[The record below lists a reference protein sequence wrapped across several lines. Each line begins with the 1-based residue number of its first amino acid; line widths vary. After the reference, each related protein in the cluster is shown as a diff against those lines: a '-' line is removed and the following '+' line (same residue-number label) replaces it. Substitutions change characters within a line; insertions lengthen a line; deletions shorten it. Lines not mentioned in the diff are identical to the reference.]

1 MRCSPEEQA
10 ESRVRALITGI
21 GGFAGSFLAEH
32 LLEQGYEVWGVIR
45 QGPGHVAHL
54 QSHVRLI
61 RADVTDLERMCAVL
75 DDVRP
80 QRVYHL
86 AAQTFVPR
94 SWEDPWDTF
103 ETNVRGQLNVLQAV
117 LRAAPTA
124 RVLVVGSNEAYGRVS
139 DHELPIREETPFRP
153 ETPYGVSKVAQE
165 LLGLHYWLSYKVH
178 TVRVRP
184 FNHIGPRQSARFVA
198 AAFARQV
205 AEVEAKLRPPL
216 LRVGNLA
223 AQRDF
228 SDVRDVVRAYHLLLE
243 QGTPGDVYNVGRG
256 KAYSIQ
262 HVLDTLLGFSRVQ
275 VQVEQDPARLR
286 PSDVPV
292 SYADI
297 SKIRAAVGWEPR
309 IPFEQS
315 LHDVLEYWRAQV
327 RQPGY
332 RPAEAP

>member
-1 MRCSPEEQA
+1 M
-10 ESRVRALITGI
+10 RALITGI

-32 LLEQGYEVWGVIR
+32 LLEQGYEVWGVVR
-45 QGPGHVAHL
+45 RGPGHVAHL
-54 QSHVRLI
+54 QAHVKLI
-61 RADVTDLERMCAVL
+61 RADVTDLEHMCAVL
-75 DDVRP
+75 EDVRP
-80 QRVYHL
+80 QRIYHL
-86 AAQTFVPR
+86 AAQSFVPR
-94 SWEDPWDTF
+94 SWEDPWGTF

-117 LRAAPTA
+117 CRADLPT

-165 LLGLHYWLSYKVH
+165 LLGLHYWLSRHVY

-205 AEVEAKLRPPL
+205 AEAEANLRPPL
-216 LRVGNLA
+216 LRVGNLTA
-223 AQRDF
+223 RRDF

-243 QGTPGDVYNVGRG
+243 HGTPGDVYNVGRG
-256 KAYSIQ
+256 RAYSIQ
-262 HVLDTLLGFSRVQ
+262 HVLDTLLGFSQ
-275 VQVEQDPARLR
+275 VTFRVEQDPARLR
-286 PSDVPV
+286 PSDVPI

-297 SKIRAAVGWEPR
+297 SKIRAAVGWEPH

-327 RQPGY
+327 RRPDYQPGE
-332 RPAEAP
+332 PP